1 MVSCLCIYIIVYVVM
16 LLFLYLCYGLCI
28 YVIISEFILSIFLTR
43 GWVDDLAPT
52 FPLVASYDMQERE
65 LGAFFVLPALSRPG
79 LNTGASN
86 LIVK

>member
-1 MVSCLCIYIIVYVVM
+1 M

-52 FPLVASYDMQERE
+52 FSLVASYDMQERK
-65 LGAFFVLPALSRPG
+65 LGAFFVPPALSRPG
-79 LNTGASN
+79 LHTGASN